1 MRIEPV
7 APRLRAA
14 LILLVALLPSAPLL
28 QAQRVRTAVSFDV
41 MQSAAVRDSNDAAAH
56 YNLGVGHWSKGR
68 YDEAE
73 KSFRQALAIEPRFA
87 LAHLALAYLP
97 FARRGKLWDE
107 ELEGKVPD
115 DWKTAVEESDREYR
129 RAMLADPMVDL
140 KIMGAVEPGIPA
152 GWQTNDFLAH
162 LYDVVY
168 RGFDDFRD
176 AKYESAYSRFQQMA
190 HELDWDGHPERASTS
205 FLYYRGLAAAHLNR
219 FEEAITDVQT
229 IYDRLRARET
239 ERRDSITFLP
249 LRTNEYRYLLADL
262 YLRNNNPVMATPLFQ
277 EVVEQ
282 DAGNYMAHVRLAEI
296 HEAAREWDASIAER
310 RHAVE
315 TSPEDASLLLDL
327 GVTLGKA
334 GRFADAEVA
343 LADAA
348 TANPRDTR
356 SLYWLGIAREQ
367 LGKSIEARQAY
378 ERFIALAP
386 SRYAR
391 QVEAARARM
400 ARLGGG
406 E

>member
-1 MRIEPV
+1 MRLLPPVSSVRRLTLLLAIGAV
-7 APRLRAA
+7 APLRA
-14 LILLVALLPSAPLL
+14 
-28 QAQRVRTAVSFDV
+28 QRIRTAVSFDV
-41 MQSAAVRDSNDAAAH
+41 LQAAVVRDSNDAAAH

-73 KSFRQALAIEPRFA
+73 RSFRSALAIEPRFA

-97 FARRGKLWDE
+97 FARRDKLWDE
-107 ELEGKVPD
+107 TLEGKVPTE
-115 DWKTAVEESDREYR
+115 WVAAVRESDREYR

-152 GWQTNDFLAH
+152 IWQVNEQLAE
-162 LYDVVY
+162 LYDAVY

-176 AKYESAYSRFQQMA
+176 GKYASAYGRFQQLA
-190 HELDWDGHPERASTS
+190 HDLDWDGHPDRANTT
-205 FLYYRGLAAAHLNR
+205 FLYFRGLAAAHLNR
-219 FEEAITDVQT
+219 LPEAIEDVAT
-229 IYDRLRARET
+229 VYDRLRARET
-239 ERRDSITFLP
+239 ERRDSLTYLP
-249 LRTNEYRYLLADL
+249 LETNDYRYLLADL
-262 YLRNNNPVMATPLFQ
+262 RLRSGQPRLAEPLFQ
-277 EVVEQ
+277 QVVEQ
-282 DAGNYMAHVRLAEI
+282 DAGNYMAHVRLADLHETAQEW
-296 HEAAREWDASIAER
+296 EAAIAER
-310 RHAVE
+310 RHAADAN
-315 TSPEDASLLLDL
+315 PEDASLLLDL

-334 GRFADAEVA
+334 GKFADAEVA

-367 LGKSIEARQAY
+367 LGKTIEARQAF

-391 QVEAARARM
+391 QIEAARVRM
-400 ARLGGG
+400 TRLGGG